1 MTDTLQPTG
10 SRPTGSRLGYGTHL
24 AIVLTTVVGINI
36 GYTAVLPYL
45 PEFAA
50 KLQLSPT
57 MIMVFFAGFAVAKI
71 LGQPL
76 GGVLVDRRGLRVTA
90 VAGLALSA
98 VGMAMVAQ
106 ADTANTAII
115 GRLVWGFADGIV
127 TPSLYGAIAAVSA
140 RYNRDAARGYA
151 KLGTAAVL
159 SFAGGPLVVGL
170 VHSFADYQTV
180 LSIAV
185 LLTLLNVVAAG
196 LLMPARAP
204 RESVDDEGRERG
216 ARRLGPML
224 AVVAVFGGFD
234 LFSHL
239 LWGAMEP
246 LVPLY
251 VERTYEDPVGYS
263 AWVLTVGMLA
273 FAAANPLLA
282 RLPERWRSPRL
293 AGPGMIVL
301 ALSCIALSKVA
312 VLSVGLL
319 AMVVFMVAQSYIYL
333 IAREGIRLYSG
344 GSGVAWGAFGMLS
357 DAGLVLG
364 PVIGVYLF
372 NTTGASAFTIL
383 GVGSALAA
391 VAIAVGMRGWQPRA
405 VGEPEKAQS
414 A

>member
-10 SRPTGSRLGYGTHL
+10 SRPTGSRLGYTTHL

-50 KLQLSPT
+50 TLKLSPT

-98 VGMAMVAQ
+98 VGMAMVAM

-180 LSIAV
+180 LSVAV
-185 LLTLLNVVAAG
+185 VLTLLNVVAAG

-204 RESVDDEGRERG
+204 RESVDESQEKGP
-216 ARRLGPML
+216 RRLGPML
-224 AVVAVFGGFD
+224 AVVVVFGGFD

-251 VERTYEDPVGYS
+251 VEQTYEDPVGYS

-282 RLPERWRSPRL
+282 RLPDRWRSPRL
-293 AGPGMIVL
+293 AGPGMVVL
-301 ALSCIALSKVA
+301 ALATVALSKVA
-312 VLSVGLL
+312 VLSVGLI

-372 NTTGASAFTIL
+372 NTAGASAFTIL
-383 GVGSALAA
+383 GIGSAIAA
-391 VAIAVGMRGWQPRA
+391 VAVTVGMRRWQPA
-405 VGEPEKAQS
+405 TVSEPRKAHDG
-414 A
+414 